1 MVGLWKVPV
10 LATGR
15 ESERDQKSDQ
25 NRTQHRGSA
34 GAARTQAG
42 SLPKRLGPRAR
53 GDQPPRAPS
62 GSDPPPASRA
72 RGRGGRALPEAS
84 LSIAPRRGDQPHPP
98 GGRRGG
104 PPRRGPP
111 PPPPA
116 RPRSP
121 AGRRRGGGGA
131 GSPSRR
137 APPNGG
143 GGRSAA

>member
-84 LSIAPRRGDQPHPP
+84 LSIAPRRGDQI
-98 GGRRGG
+98 GRASGRERGEISG
-104 PPRRGPP
+104 VAVSLKKKTKKRQRNMGRFRG
-111 PPPPA
+111 A
-116 RPRSP
+116 DQVRPRP
-121 AGRRRGGGGA
+121 GRDRPRD
-131 GSPSRR
+131 
-137 APPNGG
+137 
-143 GGRSAA
+143 